1 MDNVSQK
8 PVSNEPKKNAD
19 APIRRVRRRRRVFFL
34 LKLLGVLLI
43 VVLGAVLYLQSS
55 HAVRNIYLPLAS
67 GKLNGELV
75 AEGGGVSLSGLLRL
89 DRPRLMDADGQR
101 VFEAQTLLANISP
114 FSLMGEGLPVV
125 RHVRLSSPY
134 FHVRSDAEGITNLER
149 LIKSEPTP
157 IPVPLSSAPPAVEK
171 APAGTPATA
180 RSAPQPFPAM
190 VVELIEIE
198 DLKLDY
204 ADAGGMT
211 LGLQNLYL
219 KVEHLAPGETGS
231 LSLSFGS
238 TLARPAA
245 GIDQKSYLS
254 LKGSLTQGADGLE
267 LGWDVSLEASVEGRA
282 PGLEGIHKVDLGGRG
297 RGLVKLAHGFS
308 QSFELHAQTS
318 EGSAG
323 YFKGEIVWD
332 DDRGE
337 RRADLEVSQI
347 SREFLNPLLAAFGP
361 YQLEQSAINAKFHV
375 EGSGETI
382 HFEST
387 INARELSLRADPNQP
402 PTPPLNLRF
411 EQKGSAGMDF
421 GQVRWDL
428 MDLRVSGARQPLI
441 DVSMDKPLALNLTGG
456 EPGEP
461 AGVGEG
467 LDHEPTHLSLIVH
480 ETDLAELRPW
490 LRLAG
495 IDQDDL
501 LPSGSL
507 KGNLTLTVADLGQ
520 QISVEGELR
529 GLDIISKQLWLT
541 PLDIHHKFQASLGE
555 LHRLDLKGATLEVI
569 AGGQSLA
576 QVSFAGTVDLEKT
589 TVEAVLKAEIPGVLA
604 AASILDLAARE
615 DLAGLSEG
623 RLEFEQKL
631 AFEPVAGRLT
641 TAGEFELAGM
651 GLKLESGGVLPLDVK
666 GSNQVT
672 YDLTE
677 QRVAFAPLRLELGQP
692 DKSEPGIVEIRGG
705 WLMDPDAEGERQ
717 VRLTA
722 RDIDLAPW
730 MRLGRP
736 FHTEN
741 LPPIPLE
748 VDETISTLDDGHL
761 RLRGEIK
768 LGIASLDESGTPTA
782 QRTVEIKNE
791 LEMLGRTVERFLL
804 KGLAQSE
811 DGTRDAV
818 KIWGEGSMVPVPDF
832 RLNAEIEKLNVD
844 PYLAWF
850 QQLRKDAAA
859 AGTTGP
865 QKPRGQR
872 PGHLTANFAAGEFKM
887 GKAHLNDVRG
897 RLKLNDGY
905 LQLYVDD
912 AKMADGFVR
921 GELEV
926 ESARRQ
932 PRLAWTVAAEGVRVE
947 ELLNKKDAEGNDKF
961 TGRARINS
969 RGSSRGRGEELKIN
983 LQSEISFAVAE
994 GRMHDVFLLDILAD
1008 QTKIDSFRDLDFNDI
1023 TGNVNLA
1030 DGLALLDDCRLHGP
1044 LHGIRLDGTVGFDG
1058 RYRLKLIPAITSALN
1073 EKLIDKNPLIPD
1085 VVAVATDMFRFPIAI
1100 SVKGDKEGYVV
1111 LPQLRIPVAH
1121 EEITESV
1128 RGILG
1133 GVVDKARKLS
1143 QPIWGD
1149 EKKDEE

>member
-1 MDNVSQK
+1 M
-8 PVSNEPKKNAD
+8 
-19 APIRRVRRRRRVFFL
+19 RRVRRRRRGFFW

-89 DRPRLMDADGQR
+89 DRPRLVDADGQR
-101 VFEAQTLLANISP
+101 VFEAEALLADVSP
-114 FSLMGEGLPVV
+114 FSLLGEGLPVV

-134 FHVRSDAEGITNLER
+134 FHVRSDAEGVTNLER
-149 LIKSEPTP
+149 LIKSEPAPT
-157 IPVPLSSAPPAVEK
+157 PVPLGSASPVGER
-171 APAGTPATA
+171 APAETPATA
-180 RSAPQPFPAM
+180 RSAPQPFPAI

-204 ADAGGMT
+204 ADAEGMT
-211 LGLQNLYL
+211 VGVQNLYL
-219 KVEHLAPGETGS
+219 TVEHLAPGETGS
-231 LSLSFGS
+231 VSLSLGS

-245 GIDQKSYLS
+245 GIEQKSYLS
-254 LKGSLTQGADGLE
+254 LKGSLTQGVDGLE
-267 LGWDVSLEASVEGRA
+267 LGWDVSVEASVEGRA
-282 PGLEGIHKVDLGGRG
+282 PGLEGIHRVDLGGLG
-297 RGLVKLAHGFS
+297 RGLVKLPDGFS
-308 QSFELHAQTS
+308 QSFELHARTP

-323 YFKGEIVWD
+323 HFKGEIVWD

-337 RRADLEVSQI
+337 RRADVEVSQI

-361 YQLEQSAINAKFHV
+361 YQLEQSDINATFHV

-382 HFEST
+382 DFEST
-387 INARELSLRADPNQP
+387 INARELSLRADPDQP

-441 DVSMDKPLALNLTGG
+441 DVSLDKPLALNLAGG
-456 EPGEP
+456 EPGAA
-461 AGVGEG
+461 AGIGEG
-467 LDHEPTHLSLIVH
+467 LDLEPTHLGLTVH
-480 ETDLAELRPW
+480 ETNLAELRPW
-490 LRLAG
+490 LSLAG
-495 IDQDDL
+495 IDHDDL

-507 KGNLTLTVADLGQ
+507 KGDLTVTVADLGR

-541 PLDIHHKFQASLGE
+541 PLEIRHGFQASLRE
-555 LHRLDLKGATLEVI
+555 LNRLELEEATLDVL
-569 AGGQSLA
+569 AGAQTLA
-576 QVSFAGTVDLEKT
+576 QVSFSGAVDLEKT
-589 TVEAVLKAEIPGVLA
+589 EVEAVLKAEVPEVLA
-604 AASILDLAARE
+604 AASILGLAKRE
-615 DLAGLSEG
+615 DLEDLNEG
-623 RLEFEQKL
+623 RLEFEQIL
-631 AFEPVAGRLT
+631 AFEPTTERFA

-651 GLKLESGGVLPLDVK
+651 GLKLESGDILPLDVK

-677 QRVAFAPLRLELGQP
+677 QSLAFMPLRLELSQP
-692 DKSEPGIVEIRGG
+692 GRSEPGIVEVNGG
-705 WLMDPDAEGERQ
+705 WLLDPGAEGERK

-736 FHTEN
+736 FRTEN

-748 VDETISTLDDGHL
+748 VDETISVLDDGRL

-768 LGIASLDESGTPTA
+768 LGITELDEAGTPTA

-791 LEMLGRTVERFLL
+791 LEKMGRKVERFLL
-804 KGLAQSE
+804 KGLAQSR

-818 KIWGEGSMVPVPDF
+818 KVWGEGSMAPDPDF

-844 PYLAWF
+844 PYVAWYRR
-850 QQLRKDAAA
+850 LRKDAADA
-859 AGTTGP
+859 GP
-865 QKPRGQR
+865 QTPRGRR
-872 PGHLTANFAAGEFKM
+872 PIHLTANFAAGEFKM
-887 GKAHLNDVRG
+887 GKTRLKDARG

-932 PRLAWTVAAEGVRVE
+932 PRLAWTVTAEGVRVE
-947 ELLNKKDAEGNDKF
+947 ELINKKNAEGDDKF

-969 RGSSRGRGEELKIN
+969 RGSSRGRGANLKKN
-983 LQSEISFAVAE
+983 LQSEISFSIAE
-994 GRMHDVFLLDILAD
+994 GRMHDVFLLDILAEH
-1008 QTKIDSFRDLDFNDI
+1008 TKIESFRALDFSDI
-1023 TGNVNLA
+1023 TGNVNIV
-1030 DGLALLDDCRLHGP
+1030 DGVAQLEDCRLRGP

-1058 RYRLKLIPAITSALN
+1058 RYRLKLVPAVTSALK

-1085 VVAVATDMFRFPIAI
+1085 VVAVAADMFRFPIAVG
-1100 SVKGDKEGYVV
+1100 VKGDREGYVV
-1111 LPQLRIPVAH
+1111 LPQVRIPVAH
-1121 EEITESV
+1121 EGITESV

-1133 GVVDKARKLS
+1133 GVVDKARELS
-1143 QPIWGD
+1143 QPIWSD
-1149 EKKDEE
+1149 EKKDGK